1 MENFIKK
8 LKILLNKED
17 LNASKFSEIIG
28 VQRSSVSHILS
39 GRNKPSLDFILKI
52 HKSTIDVDLE
62 WLLSSEAD
70 QDLNSTTLPKPKQ
83 NTKNDLKIDFVKND
97 NIDRIVI
104 FFSKIL
110 NKSKK
115 IGYKIKV
122 KPEFIKYCM

>member
-39 GRNKPSLDFILKI
+39 GRNKPSLYFILKI

-62 WLLSSEAD
+62 WLLSDDPE
-70 QDLNSTTLPKPKQ
+70 QDLNSTTLSNKE
-83 NTKNDLKIDFVKND
+83 NTKKDLKIDFIKND

-104 FFSKIL
+104 FFSDGSFRTY
-110 NKSKK
+110 NN
-115 IGYKIKV
+115 
-122 KPEFIKYCM
+122 

>member
-8 LKILLNKED
+8 LKILLSKED

-62 WLLSSEAD
+62 WLLSDDAER
-70 QDLNSTTLPKPKQ
+70 DLNSTTLSKPKE
-83 NTKNDLKIDFVKND
+83 NTKKDLKIDFIKND

-104 FFSKIL
+104 FFSDGSFRTY
-110 NKSKK
+110 NN
-115 IGYKIKV
+115 
-122 KPEFIKYCM
+122 

>member
-1 MENFIKK
+1 MKKLYIFTIVYMENFIKK

-62 WLLSSEAD
+62 WLLSNEAD
-70 QDLNSTTLPKPKQ
+70 QDLNSTTLSKPKQ
-83 NTKNDLKIDFVKND
+83 NTKKDLKIDFVKND

-104 FFSKIL
+104 FFSDGSFKTY
-110 NKSKK
+110 NN
-115 IGYKIKV
+115 
-122 KPEFIKYCM
+122 